1 MSVYMHHVKRRR
13 IMAATIYT
21 QPGQVSSPKRHWKL
35 LTVLEAGS
43 EGTGS
48 VALGRWDD
56 QPVLAM
62 RWNGNAD
69 NPIGNPQSR
78 GLATW
83 FIIPDNYMEPL
94 LATFSP
100 DKQALAKTFLGR

>member
-1 MSVYMHHVKRRR
+1 MGTPRY
-13 IMAATIYT
+13 I

-35 LTVLEAGS
+35 LTVLDAGT
-43 EGTGS
+43 EGSGS
-48 VALGRWDD
+48 VALGRWDEN
-56 QPVLAM
+56 PVLAM
-62 RWNGNAD
+62 RWNGNVK

-83 FIIPDNYMEPL
+83 FIIPDEYMEPL
-94 LATFSP
+94 LETFSQ